1 VRLGT
6 NSSNEFL
13 QNLKKKNQ
21 EIQKLYVDHIKNLT
35 KTVQIKVM
43 LGDSTVTDQ
52 STFDPQEIK
61 NFYDKIIKNLRDWS
75 IQNITITN
83 NEDIRRIFT
92 KFEIREGNYVLSGH
106 LSQQFHVLL
115 YYKPE
120 QRVIE
125 CQKEL
130 SEIIEN
136 TKDKEAELANLGDQ
150 FVINKLKELGY
161 KDFDNQ
167 KLFEI
172 FFNNDEVREKIY
184 SEIEQQSDVDF
195 QKLSKKKVELF
206 NELDNFLME
215 TYQTTPILIDDARL
229 VTGEEGCLCTFDL
242 EHIKNKNKEGLFDSK
257 KIPQNVK
264 QKIIERLDQIEK
276 FLRLEKLSFISEN

>member
-1 VRLGT
+1 MRLGT
-6 NSSNEFL
+6 DSSNEFL
-13 QNLKKKNQ
+13 QSLNKKNQ

-43 LGDSTVTDQ
+43 LGDSTITDQ

-61 NFYDKIIKNLRDWS
+61 NFYEKIIKNLRDWS

-92 KFEIREGNYVLSGH
+92 KFEIREGNYLLSGH

-125 CQKEL
+125 SQKEL

-161 KDFDNQ
+161 KDLDNQ

-206 NELDNFLME
+206 NELDSYLME

-257 KIPQNVK
+257 KIPQDVK

-276 FLRLEKLSFISEN
+276 ILKL

>member
-13 QNLKKKNQ
+13 QSLNKKNQ

-92 KFEIREGNYVLSGH
+92 KFEIREGNYLLSGH

-125 CQKEL
+125 CQKRT
-130 SEIIEN
+130 I
-136 TKDKEAELANLGDQ
+136 
-150 FVINKLKELGY
+150 
-161 KDFDNQ
+161 
-167 KLFEI
+167 
-172 FFNNDEVREKIY
+172 
-184 SEIEQQSDVDF
+184 
-195 QKLSKKKVELF
+195 
-206 NELDNFLME
+206 
-215 TYQTTPILIDDARL
+215 
-229 VTGEEGCLCTFDL
+229 
-242 EHIKNKNKEGLFDSK
+242 
-257 KIPQNVK
+257 
-264 QKIIERLDQIEK
+264 
-276 FLRLEKLSFISEN
+276 

>member
-1 VRLGT
+1 MRLGT

-13 QNLKKKNQ
+13 QSLNKKNQ

-92 KFEIREGNYVLSGH
+92 KFEVREGNYLLSGH

-136 TKDKEAELANLGDQ
+136 TKDKEAEIADLGDQ

-161 KDFDNQ
+161 KDLDNQ

-206 NELDNFLME
+206 NELDSFLME

-276 FLRLEKLSFISEN
+276 FLRL

>member
-6 NSSNEFL
+6 DSSNDFL
-13 QNLKKKNQ
+13 QSLNKKNQ
-21 EIQKLYVDHIKNLT
+21 EIQKLYLDHIKNLI

-92 KFEIREGNYVLSGH
+92 KFEIREGNYLLSGH

-136 TKDKEAELANLGDQ
+136 TKDKEAELADLGDQ

-161 KDFDNQ
+161 KDLDNQ

-195 QKLSKKKVELF
+195 QKLSKKKLELF
-206 NELDNFLME
+206 NELDSFLME

-264 QKIIERLDQIEK
+264 QKIIERLAQIEK
-276 FLRLEKLSFISEN
+276 IVRL

>member
-13 QNLKKKNQ
+13 QSLNKKNQ

-61 NFYDKIIKNLRDWS
+61 NFYDKIIKNLRDWN

-92 KFEIREGNYVLSGH
+92 KFEVREGNYLLSGH

-161 KDFDNQ
+161 KDLDNQ

-184 SEIEQQSDVDF
+184 SEIKQQSDVDF

-206 NELDNFLME
+206 NELDSFLME
-215 TYQTTPILIDDARL
+215 TYQTTSILIDDARL

-257 KIPQNVK
+257 KIPQIVK
-264 QKIIERLDQIEK
+264 QKIIERLAQIEK
-276 FLRLEKLSFISEN
+276 IVRL